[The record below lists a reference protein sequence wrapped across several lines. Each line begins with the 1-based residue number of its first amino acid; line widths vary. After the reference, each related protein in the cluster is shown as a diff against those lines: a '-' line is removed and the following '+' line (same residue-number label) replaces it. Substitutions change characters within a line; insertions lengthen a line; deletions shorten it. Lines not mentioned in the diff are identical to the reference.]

1 MASDS
6 PPQKCFTP
14 FRVHGT
20 RNYQLELPIS
30 MQKRLWKIRIWSR
43 LLLSTKLLLCLKILF
58 NKTWFDIIECILNL
72 YLLIKTASENI
83 ALFPD
88 LCPIIYRLF
97 GMIYCHIQAPLEI
110 LTWIEILLVFVL
122 IIIVLYVPEIPPTV
136 TGLVTLSEL
145 GGGVLPGVPKKASPK
160 IPKDICFSLKFTVR
174 AWK

>member
-30 MQKRLWKIRIWSR
+30 MQKRLWKIRLWSR

-97 GMIYCHIQAPLEI
+97 GMYDLLPHSGHTWNFNLDWNLACLDYYCSLCSWNSTNSHRACHSF
-110 LTWIEILLVFVL
+110 WI
-122 IIIVLYVPEIPPTV
+122 
-136 TGLVTLSEL
+136 
-145 GGGVLPGVPKKASPK
+145 GGGVLPGVPKKRPPK
-160 IPKDICFSLKFTVR
+160 SKKKMIFHKNLL
-174 AWK
+174 

>member
-88 LCPIIYRLF
+88 LCPIIYRLI
-97 GMIYCHIQAPLEI
+97 GMIYCHIQAPLVI
-110 LTWIEILLVFVL
+110 LTWIEILLVL

-145 GGGVLPGVPKKASPK
+145 GGGVLPGVPKKRPPK
-160 IPKDICFSLKFTVR
+160 SKKKIIFHKNLL
-174 AWK
+174 